1 MGIRKIF
8 VAGVRLISTLGSG
21 IKKAGP
27 PPRATDSP
35 GTPDHQR
42 IATKSGALVFPAND
56 LLSLPEPRRTGIT
69 FKDHLRPE
77 TF

>member
-8 VAGVRLISTLGSG
+8 VAGAGLISTLGSG
-21 IKKAGP
+21 IKK
-27 PPRATDSP
+27 
-35 GTPDHQR
+35 PDHRLEPR
-42 IATKSGALVFPAND
+42 ILLRLPINISIVTKSGALVFPAND